1 MGSKGGFIYWFN
13 FLFLLISLI
22 TVSIHY
28 TMTASPA
35 GILPS
40 QSSAQPQP
48 VDYSLPGVM
57 RYLQTEWQRNERD
70 RIQWNLER
78 AEMKTRIAKLEGDK
92 RSLELVIDGH
102 LKKIAI
108 LEAAFD
114 QQQQRPGGTS
124 QNESGESGSN
134 DDNSKTNNGNN
145 SSNSNSSFT
154 GGHSDRTQEAQAE
167 RDLKV
172 KCVEAEI
179 DLTPI
184 IESRIYLEK
193 CIQEVD
199 YLLQTSHISSNGGA
213 NGNDSVDEEDEEEDE
228 DVDDEHQNLQQHHQQ
243 NSHAVNSGFANNIP
257 HTAQQQELGD
267 VNQHDLDDTFS
278 TTSTITN

>member
-1 MGSKGGFIYWFN
+1 
-13 FLFLLISLI
+13 
-22 TVSIHY
+22 
-28 TMTASPA
+28 MTASPA

-108 LEAAFD
+108 LEAALD
-114 QQQQRPGGTS
+114 QQQRTSGTTR
-124 QNESGESGSN
+124 NEPGESDSNNTTSSN
-134 DDNSKTNNGNN
+134 DNKNKNDG
-145 SSNSNSSFT
+145 NSNSSFT
-154 GGHSDRTQEAQAE
+154 SGSSDRAREAQME
-167 RDLKV
+167 RDFKV

-199 YLLQTSHISSNGGA
+199 YLLQSSHISSNGGA
-213 NGNDSVDEEDEEEDE
+213 NDSGSVDDEDEEEE
-228 DVDDEHQNLQQHHQQ
+228 VDVDDEHQRLQHHQQ
-243 NSHAVNSGFANNIP
+243 NSHAVNSGLVNNVS
-257 HTAQQQELGD
+257 HAAQQQGHGD
-267 VNQHDLDDTFS
+267 ANHHDVDDTLS